1 LLTSEGLKG
10 RSVLKAMS
18 YNHLRRPNNTGRNP
32 LNHNDFAESIERIVG
47 NVERAVSGKREG
59 VFLAVVAML
68 AGGHIL
74 IEDVPGVGK
83 TLLAKSLARSL
94 RAEFRRIQFTPDLLP
109 ADVTGLN
116 VYNQGEGDFEFWA
129 GPVFANV
136 VLADEIN
143 RASPKTQS
151 ALLEAMEEGSVTVDG
166 VTRRLAQPFCVVAT
180 QNPVEHEGT
189 YPLPHAELDRFMVKM
204 RVGYPDEDA
213 ETEML
218 RLSRDPVAELAPV
231 VGVEEFQEMRRL
243 VEEIYTSDAVLR
255 YVVSVTSAT
264 REHEDVYLGASP
276 RASRMLLA
284 ASRARAAA
292 NGRSYCTPDDVK
304 AMASSVLSH
313 RIIPSATGSED
324 GLGSDGTT
332 REIVQDILRSVPVT
346 EAV

>member
-1 LLTSEGLKG
+1 
-10 RSVLKAMS
+10 MS
-18 YNHLRRPNNTGRNP
+18 YNSSRHPKTDGNSLD
-32 LNHNDFAESIERIVG
+32 HNDFAERVERIVG
-47 NVERAVSGKREG
+47 NVGRAVSGKREG
-59 VFLAVVAML
+59 IFLAVVAML

-129 GPVFANV
+129 GPIFANV

-166 VTRRLAQPFCVVAT
+166 VTRHLAQPFCVLAT

-189 YPLPHAELDRFMVKM
+189 YPLPHAELDRFMIKM
-204 RVGYPDEDA
+204 QVGYPDEDA

-218 RLSRDPVAELAPV
+218 KLSEDPVADLSPV
-231 VGVEEFQEMRRL
+231 VGVEEFLKMRQA
-243 VEEIYTSDAVLR
+243 VEEVYTSEAVLR

-264 REHEDVYLGASP
+264 REREEVYLGASP

-292 NGRSYCTPDDVK
+292 NGRSYCAPDDVK
-304 AMASSVLSH
+304 AMAGSVLSH
-313 RIIPSATGSED
+313 RIIPSARSSED
-324 GLGSDGTT
+324 GLGLDDATGG
-332 REIVQDILRSVPVT
+332 IVQDILRSVPVT

>member
-1 LLTSEGLKG
+1 LD
-10 RSVLKAMS
+10 
-18 YNHLRRPNNTGRNP
+18 
-32 LNHNDFAESIERIVG
+32 HNDFAESVERIVG
-47 NVERAVSGKREG
+47 NVGRAVSGKREG

-166 VTRRLAQPFCVVAT
+166 VTRRLAQPFCVIAT

-189 YPLPHAELDRFMVKM
+189 YSLPHAELDRFMVKM
-204 RVGYPDEDA
+204 QVGYPDEDA

-218 RLSRDPVAELAPV
+218 KLSEDPVADISPV
-231 VGVEEFQEMRRL
+231 VGVEEFLEMRRV
-243 VEEIYTSDAVLR
+243 VEGVYTSEAVLR

-264 REHEDVYLGASP
+264 REREDVYLGASP
-276 RASRMLLA
+276 RASRMLLS

-292 NGRSYCTPDDVK
+292 NGRSYCAPDDVK
-304 AMASSVLSH
+304 AMAQSVLSH
-313 RIIPSATGSED
+313 RIIASATGSDD
-324 GLGSDGTT
+324 GLGPDEVT

>member
-1 LLTSEGLKG
+1 LDYDGFAG
-10 RSVLKAMS
+10 RV
-18 YNHLRRPNNTGRNP
+18 GRI
-32 LNHNDFAESIERIVG
+32 AS
-47 NVERAVSGKREG
+47 NVERAVSGKRDG

-68 AGGHIL
+68 AGGHVL

-83 TLLAKSLARSL
+83 TLLAKSLARSIGG
-94 RAEFRRIQFTPDLLP
+94 EFRRIQFTPDLLP

-116 VYNQGEGDFEFWA
+116 VYNQGEMAFEFWA

-166 VTRRLAQPFCVVAT
+166 QTRRLPRPFGVVAT
-180 QNPVEHEGT
+180 QNPIEHEGT

-204 RVGYPDEDA
+204 DLGYPDE
-213 ETEML
+213 ESEMDL
-218 RLSRDPVAELAPV
+218 LKLSRDPAAELEPV
-231 VGVEEFQEMRRL
+231 VGPEEFEEMRLL
-243 VEEIYTSDAVLR
+243 VEKIHASEAVLR

-264 REHEDVYLGASP
+264 REHGDVYLGASP

-292 NGRSYCTPDDVK
+292 NGRSYCSPDDVK
-304 AMASSVLSH
+304 AMAMSVLTH
-313 RIIPSATGSED
+313 RIIPTG
-324 GLGSDGTT
+324 GSGDAGTAAGEIV
-332 REIVQDILRSVPVT
+332 REILGSVPVT

>member
-1 LLTSEGLKG
+1 MDG
-10 RSVLKAMS
+10 VMD
-18 YNHLRRPNNTGRNP
+18 Y
-32 LNHNDFAESIERIVG
+32 NDFAQKTERVVN
-47 NVERAVSGKREG
+47 NVERAVSGKREN

-68 AGGHIL
+68 AGGHVL

-166 VTRRLAQPFCVVAT
+166 VTRHLSQPFCVVAT

-189 YPLPHAELDRFMVKM
+189 YPLPHAELDRFMIKM
-204 RVGYPDEDA
+204 QIGYPNEDA

-218 RLSRDPVAELAPV
+218 KLSQDPVADLSPV
-231 VGVEEFQEMRRL
+231 IGVEEFLQMRRL
-243 VEEIYTSDAVLR
+243 VEEIYTSEAVLR

-264 REHEDVYLGASP
+264 RVHEDVYLGASP

-292 NGRSYCTPDDVK
+292 NGRSYCAPDDVK

-313 RIIPSATGSED
+313 RIIPSATSSED
-324 GLGSDGTT
+324 GFGPDDAT
-332 REIVQDILRSVPVT
+332 RQIVQNILRSVPVT

>member
-1 LLTSEGLKG
+1 LD
-10 RSVLKAMS
+10 
-18 YNHLRRPNNTGRNP
+18 YNG
-32 LNHNDFAESIERIVG
+32 FAARVGRIVG
-47 NVERAVSGKREG
+47 NVERAVSGKRDD
-59 VFLAVVAML
+59 VFLAVVSLL
-68 AGGHIL
+68 AGGHVL

-83 TLLAKSLARSL
+83 TLLAKSLARSIGG
-94 RAEFRRIQFTPDLLP
+94 EFRRVQFTPDLLP

-116 VYNQGEGDFEFWA
+116 VYNQGERSFEFWA

-166 VTRRLAQPFCVVAT
+166 QTRRLPRPFCVVAT
-180 QNPVEHEGT
+180 QNPIEHEGT
-189 YPLPHAELDRFMVKM
+189 YPLPHAELDRFMIKM
-204 RVGYPDEDA
+204 DIGYPDEEA
-213 ETEML
+213 EMDL
-218 RLSRDPVAELAPV
+218 LKLSRDPAAELEPV
-231 VGVEEFQEMRRL
+231 MSLGEFEEMRRL
-243 VEEIYTSDAVLR
+243 VEETHASEAVLR

-264 REHEDVYLGASP
+264 REHDDVYLGASP

-304 AMASSVLSH
+304 AMAHSVLAH
-313 RIIPSATGSED
+313 RIIPSSGGEADAATAAG
-324 GLGSDGTT
+324 GIV
-332 REIVQDILRSVPVT
+332 REILGSVPVT

>member
-1 LLTSEGLKG
+1 MDYNGFSERVG
-10 RSVLKAMS
+10 
-18 YNHLRRPNNTGRNP
+18 
-32 LNHNDFAESIERIVG
+32 RIVE

-59 VFLAVVAML
+59 VLGAVVAML
-68 AGGHIL
+68 AGGHVL

-83 TLLAKSLARSL
+83 TLLAKSLARSI

-116 VYNQGEGDFEFWA
+116 VYNQGDGDFEFWA

-166 VTRRLAQPFCVVAT
+166 VTRELPQPFGVVAT
-180 QNPVEHEGT
+180 QNPIEHEGT

-204 RVGYPDEDA
+204 RIGYPDEDA

-218 RLSRDPVAELAPV
+218 RLARDPVAGLSPV
-231 VGVEEFQEMRRL
+231 VEVEEFMEMRRL
-243 VEEIYTSDAVLR
+243 VEEVYASEAVLR

-264 REHEDVYLGASP
+264 REHRGINLGASP

-292 NGRSYCTPDDVK
+292 SGRSYCAPDDVK
-304 AMASSVLSH
+304 AMAPGVLGH
-313 RIIPSATGSED
+313 RIIPSAGTGGDED
-324 GLGSDGTT
+324 SS
-332 REIVQDILRSVPVT
+332 RAAEEIVQEILSSVPVT

>member
-1 LLTSEGLKG
+1 M
-10 RSVLKAMS
+10 R
-18 YNHLRRPNNTGRNP
+18 YNALRHADIDRIS
-32 LNHNDFAESIERIVG
+32 LDHNDFAERVERIVR
-47 NVERAVSGKREG
+47 NVELAVSGKRDG

-68 AGGHIL
+68 AGGHVL

-83 TLLAKSLARSL
+83 TLLAKSLARSIGG
-94 RAEFRRIQFTPDLLP
+94 EFRRIQFTPDLLP

-116 VYNQGEGDFEFWA
+116 VYNQGEMAFEFWA

-166 VTRRLAQPFCVVAT
+166 QTRRLPRPFGVVAT

-189 YPLPHAELDRFMVKM
+189 YPLPHAEVDRFMVKM
-204 RVGYPDEDA
+204 DLGYPDEEA
-213 ETEML
+213 EMDL
-218 RLSRDPVAELAPV
+218 LKLARDPAAELNTV
-231 VGVEEFQEMRRL
+231 VGLEEFEEMRSL
-243 VEEIYTSDAVLR
+243 VEEIHASEAVLR
-255 YVVSVTSAT
+255 DVVSVTSAT
-264 REHEDVYLGASP
+264 REHGDVYLGASP

-304 AMASSVLSH
+304 ATALSVLAH
-313 RIIPSATGSED
+313 RIIPSSSGEAEA
-324 GLGSDGTT
+324 
-332 REIVQDILRSVPVT
+332 PVT

>member
-1 LLTSEGLKG
+1 MDYNGFSE
-10 RSVLKAMS
+10 RVS
-18 YNHLRRPNNTGRNP
+18 
-32 LNHNDFAESIERIVG
+32 RIVD

-59 VFLAVVAML
+59 VFTAVVAML
-68 AGGHIL
+68 AGGHVL

-83 TLLAKSLARSL
+83 TLLAKSLARSI
-94 RAEFRRIQFTPDLLP
+94 RADFRRIQFTPDLLP

-116 VYNQGEGDFEFWA
+116 VYNQGDGGFEFWA
-129 GPVFANV
+129 GPIFANV

-166 VTRRLAQPFCVVAT
+166 VTRQLPQPFGVVAT

-218 RLSRDPVAELAPV
+218 RLSRDPVAELSPV
-231 VGVEEFQEMRRL
+231 VEAEEFMEMRRV
-243 VEEIYTSDAVLR
+243 VEEVYASEAVLR

-264 REHEDVYLGASP
+264 REHRGIDLGASP
-276 RASRMLLA
+276 RASRMLLSA
-284 ASRARAAA
+284 ARARAAA
-292 NGRSYCTPDDVK
+292 HGRSYCAPDDVK
-304 AMASSVLSH
+304 AMAPGVLGH
-313 RIIPSATGSED
+313 RIIPSAGAGEGED
-324 GLGSDGTT
+324 PSGAAE
-332 REIVQDILRSVPVT
+332 EIVRDILSSVPVT

>member
-1 LLTSEGLKG
+1 LD
-10 RSVLKAMS
+10 
-18 YNHLRRPNNTGRNP
+18 
-32 LNHNDFAESIERIVG
+32 HNDFAERVERIVG
-47 NVERAVSGKREG
+47 NVERAVSGKRESI
-59 VFLAVVAML
+59 FLAVVAML

-94 RAEFRRIQFTPDLLP
+94 QAEFRRIQFTPDLLP

-116 VYNQGEGDFEFWA
+116 VYNQGDGDFEFWA
-129 GPVFANV
+129 GPVFANL

-166 VTRRLAQPFCVVAT
+166 VTRYLAQPFCVLAT

-204 RVGYPDEDA
+204 QVGYPDEDA

-218 RLSRDPVAELAPV
+218 KLSEDPVADLSSV
-231 VGVEEFQEMRRL
+231 VGVDEFLKMRQV
-243 VEEIYTSDAVLR
+243 VEEVYTSEAVLR

-292 NGRSYCTPDDVK
+292 NGRSYCAPDDVK
-304 AMASSVLSH
+304 AMAGSVLSH
-313 RIIPSATGSED
+313 RIIPSARGSEE
-324 GLGSDGTT
+324 GLGFDDTT
-332 REIVQDILRSVPVT
+332 GGIVQDILRAVPVT

>member
-1 LLTSEGLKG
+1 LDYNGFSA
-10 RSVLKAMS
+10 SV
-18 YNHLRRPNNTGRNP
+18 G
-32 LNHNDFAESIERIVG
+32 RIVS

-59 VFLAVVAML
+59 IFLAVVAML
-68 AGGHIL
+68 AGGHVL

-83 TLLAKSLARSL
+83 TLLAKSLARSI

-116 VYNQGEGDFEFWA
+116 VYNQGEGSFEFWV

-166 VTRRLAQPFCVVAT
+166 QTRILPQPFGVVAT

-189 YPLPHAELDRFMVKM
+189 YPLPHAELDRFMIKM
-204 RVGYPDEDA
+204 DLGYPDEEA
-213 ETEML
+213 EMDL
-218 RLSRDPVAELAPV
+218 LKLSLDPVSELRPV
-231 VGVEEFQEMRRL
+231 VGLEEFLQMRRL
-243 VEEIYTSDAVLR
+243 VQEVHASEAVLR

-264 REHEDVYLGASP
+264 REHEEVYLGASP

-292 NGRSYCTPDDVK
+292 GGRSYCTPDDVK
-304 AMASSVLSH
+304 AMALSVLSH
-313 RIIPSATGSED
+313 RIIPSSSRD
-324 GLGSDGTT
+324 GAAGRSRVTE
-332 REIVQDILRSVPVT
+332 EIVREILRSVPVT